1 MSSEW
6 RARVILVFLVACF
19 YAGVVLINNFLLFFW
34 AADGGASYRYW
45 IYPPAGVRLAL
56 ILLLGWQGLLGY
68 FIAMLALI
76 VGGVFPELDSLE
88 DAIVVAAGRALSIW
102 AALLAYGRIT
112 GVKTPWERLTSR
124 HLPALALF
132 VSVLSAAVA
141 CLLKVWLGVEL
152 LEDFARN
159 VSLTVL
165 GDTLGTIIVLAI
177 LIRLR
182 KAYKRS
188 VQAEQSEGV

>member
-6 RARVILVFLVACF
+6 RARVTLVFLVACF
-19 YAGVVLINNFLLFFW
+19 YAGVVLINNSLFFSW

-76 VGGVFPELDSLE
+76 ASGVFPELDSLE
-88 DAIVVAAGRALSIW
+88 DALVVAAGRALSIW

-132 VSVLSAAVA
+132 VSVVSAAVA

-188 VQAEQSEGV
+188 VRAEAL

>member
-6 RARVILVFLVACF
+6 RARVTLVFLVACL
-19 YAGVVLINNFLLFFW
+19 YAGVVLINNSLLFSW

-76 VGGVFPELDSLE
+76 ASGVFPELDSLE

-124 HLPALALF
+124 HLPILALF
-132 VSVLSAAVA
+132 VSAVSAAVA

-152 LEDFARN
+152 LEDLARN

-177 LIRLR
+177 LIQLR
-182 KAYKRS
+182 KAYKSS
-188 VQAEQSEGV
+188 VRAEGL

>member
-188 VQAEQSEGV
+188 VRAEAL

>member
-1 MSSEW
+1 LDHIV
-6 RARVILVFLVACF
+6 RVARSGGSRFTGCLLLCRRRYHQQLSAVFLGRRRRCLLSVLDLPSCWRKTRINFAPRL
-19 YAGVVLINNFLLFFW
+19 AGRVGDFIAV
-34 AADGGASYRYW
+34 
-45 IYPPAGVRLAL
+45 LAL
-56 ILLLGWQGLLGY
+56 I
-68 FIAMLALI
+68 AS
-76 VGGVFPELDSLE
+76 GVFPELDSLE
-88 DAIVVAAGRALSIW
+88 DALVIAAGRALSIW
-102 AALLAYGRIT
+102 AALLVYGIIT

-132 VSVLSAAVA
+132 VSALSAAVA
-141 CLLKVWLGVEL
+141 CLLKIWLGVEL

-182 KAYKRS
+182 KAYKKS
-188 VQAEQSEGV
+188 VQAEAV

>member
-6 RARVILVFLVACF
+6 RARVTLVFLVACF
-19 YAGVVLINNFLLFFW
+19 YAGVVLINNSLFFSW

-68 FIAMLALI
+68 FIAVLALI
-76 VGGVFPELDSLE
+76 ASGVFPELDSLE
-88 DAIVVAAGRALSIW
+88 DVIVVAAGRALSIW

-132 VSVLSAAVA
+132 VSVVSAAVA
-141 CLLKVWLGVEL
+141 CVLKVWLGVEL

-159 VSLTVL
+159 VCLTVL
-165 GDTLGTIIVLAI
+165 GDTLGTIIVLAV

-188 VQAEQSEGV
+188 VGAEAL

>member
-6 RARVILVFLVACF
+6 PARVTLVFLVACF
-19 YAGVVLINNFLLFFW
+19 YAGVVLIKNSLLFSW

-68 FIAMLALI
+68 FIAVLALI
-76 VGGVFPELDSLE
+76 ASGVFPELDSLE

-159 VSLTVL
+159 VSLNVL

-177 LIRLR
+177 LIQLR
-182 KAYKRS
+182 KAYKKS

>member
-6 RARVILVFLVACF
+6 RARVALVFLGACF
-19 YAGVVLINNFLLFFW
+19 YAGVVLINNSLLFSW

-76 VGGVFPELDSLE
+76 TSGVFPELDSLE
-88 DAIVVAAGRALSIW
+88 DALVIAAGRALSIW
-102 AALLAYGRIT
+102 LALLAYGSIT

-132 VSVLSAAVA
+132 VSVWSAVVA

-188 VQAEQSEGV
+188 VQAEQSEAV

>member
-6 RARVILVFLVACF
+6 RARVALVFLVACF
-19 YAGVVLINNFLLFFW
+19 YAGLVLINNSLLFSW
-34 AADGGASYRYW
+34 AGDDAASYRYW
-45 IYPPAGVRLAL
+45 IYPPAGARLAL

-68 FIAMLALI
+68 FIAVLALI
-76 VGGVFPELDSLE
+76 TSGVFPELDSLE
-88 DAIVVAAGRALSIW
+88 YALVIAAGCTLSIW
-102 AALLAYGRIT
+102 AALLIYGWIT

-152 LEDFARN
+152 LEDFSRN

-188 VQAEQSEGV
+188 VQAEQSEAV

>member
-6 RARVILVFLVACF
+6 RARVTLVFLVACF
-19 YAGVVLINNFLLFFW
+19 YAGVVVINNFLLFSW

-45 IYPPAGVRLAL
+45 IYPPAGVSLAL

-76 VGGVFPELDSLE
+76 ASGVFPELDSLE
-88 DAIVVAAGRALSIW
+88 DALVIAAGCTLSIW
-102 AALLAYGRIT
+102 AALLTYGWIT
-112 GVKTPWERLTSR
+112 GVKTPWERLTSW

-132 VSVLSAAVA
+132 VSGLNATVV

-152 LEDFARN
+152 LEDLARN

-165 GDTLGTIIVLAI
+165 RDTLGTIIVLAV
-177 LIRLR
+177 LIQLR
-182 KAYKRS
+182 KAYKSS
-188 VQAEQSEGV
+188 VRAEGL

>member
-6 RARVILVFLVACF
+6 RARATLVFLVACF
-19 YAGVVLINNFLLFFW
+19 YAGVVVINNSLLFSW

-68 FIAMLALI
+68 FIAELALI
-76 VGGVFPELDSLE
+76 ASGVFPELHGLE
-88 DAIVVAAGRALSIW
+88 DALVIAAGSALSIW
-102 AALLAYGRIT
+102 GALLIYGWIT
-112 GVKTPWERLTSR
+112 GVKTPWDRLTSR

-132 VSVLSAAVA
+132 VSILSAAVA
-141 CLLKVWLGVEL
+141 CLLKAWLALEL

-165 GDTLGTIIVLAI
+165 GDALGTIIVLAI

-182 KAYKRS
+182 KTYKRS
-188 VQAEQSEGV
+188 VQAEQSEAV

>member
-6 RARVILVFLVACF
+6 RARVALVFLVACF
-19 YAGVVLINNFLLFFW
+19 YAGLVLINNSLLFSW
-34 AADGGASYRYW
+34 AGDDAASYRYW

-76 VGGVFPELDSLE
+76 ASGVFPEFDSLE
-88 DAIVVAAGRALSIW
+88 DVLVVAAGRALSIW
-102 AALLAYGRIT
+102 VALLAYGSIT

-132 VSVLSAAVA
+132 VSVWSAVVA

-188 VQAEQSEGV
+188 VQAEQSEAV

>member
-1 MSSEW
+1 
-6 RARVILVFLVACF
+6 
-19 YAGVVLINNFLLFFW
+19 
-34 AADGGASYRYW
+34 
-45 IYPPAGVRLAL
+45 
-56 ILLLGWQGLLGY
+56 LLLGWQGLLGY

-76 VGGVFPELDSLE
+76 ASGVFPELDSLE
-88 DAIVVAAGRALSIW
+88 DALVIAAGRALSIW
-102 AALLAYGRIT
+102 AALLVYGIIT

-132 VSVLSAAVA
+132 VSALSAAVA
-141 CLLKVWLGVEL
+141 CLLKIWLGVEL

-188 VQAEQSEGV
+188 VQAEQSEAV

>member
-1 MSSEW
+1 V
-6 RARVILVFLVACF
+6 ALVFLVACF
-19 YAGVVLINNFLLFFW
+19 YAGVVLINNSLLFSW

-76 VGGVFPELDSLE
+76 ASGVFPELDSLE
-88 DAIVVAAGRALSIW
+88 HALVIAAGRALSIW
-102 AALLAYGRIT
+102 AALLAYGSIT
-112 GVKTPWERLTSR
+112 GVETPWERLTSR

-132 VSVLSAAVA
+132 VSVWSAAVA

-165 GDTLGTIIVLAI
+165 GDTLGTIIVLAV

-182 KAYKRS
+182 KDYKKS
-188 VQAEQSEGV
+188 VQAEQSEAV

>member
-6 RARVILVFLVACF
+6 RARVTLVFLVACF
-19 YAGVVLINNFLLFFW
+19 YAGVVLINNSLLFSW

-68 FIAMLALI
+68 FIAVLALI
-76 VGGVFPELDSLE
+76 ASGVFPELDSLE
-88 DAIVVAAGRALSIW
+88 DALVVAAGCTLSIW

-132 VSVLSAAVA
+132 VSVVSVAVA

-159 VSLTVL
+159 VCLTVL

-188 VQAEQSEGV
+188 VQAEAV

>member
-6 RARVILVFLVACF
+6 RARVALVFLVACF
-19 YAGVVLINNFLLFFW
+19 YAGLVLINNSLLFSW
-34 AADGGASYRYW
+34 AGDDAASYRYW

-76 VGGVFPELDSLE
+76 ASGVFPEFDSLE
-88 DAIVVAAGRALSIW
+88 DALVVAAGRALSIW
-102 AALLAYGRIT
+102 VALLAYGSIT

-132 VSVLSAAVA
+132 VSVWSAVVA

-188 VQAEQSEGV
+188 VQAEQSEAV

>member
-6 RARVILVFLVACF
+6 RARVALVFLVACF
-19 YAGVVLINNFLLFFW
+19 YAGVVIINNSLLFSW
-34 AADGGASYRYW
+34 AGDDAASYRYW

-56 ILLLGWQGLLGY
+56 ILLLGWPGVLGY
-68 FIAMLALI
+68 FIAVLALI
-76 VGGVFPELDSLE
+76 ASGVFPELDSLE
-88 DAIVVAAGRALSIW
+88 DALVIAAGRALSIW
-102 AALLAYGRIT
+102 AALLAYGSIT
-112 GVKTPWERLTSR
+112 GVETPWERLTSR

-132 VSVLSAAVA
+132 VSVWSAAVA

-188 VQAEQSEGV
+188 VQAEQSEAV

>member
-6 RARVILVFLVACF
+6 RARVALVFLVACF
-19 YAGVVLINNFLLFFW
+19 YVGVVIINNSLLFSW
-34 AADGGASYRYW
+34 AGDDAASYRYW

-56 ILLLGWQGLLGY
+56 ILLLGWPGVLGY
-68 FIAMLALI
+68 FIAVLALI
-76 VGGVFPELDSLE
+76 ASGVFPELDSLE
-88 DAIVVAAGRALSIW
+88 DALVIAAGRALSIW
-102 AALLAYGRIT
+102 AALLVYGIIK

-132 VSVLSAAVA
+132 VSALSAAVA
-141 CLLKVWLGVEL
+141 CLLKIWLGVEL

-182 KAYKRS
+182 KAYKKS
-188 VQAEQSEGV
+188 VQAEAV